1 MQAIGRFVETYGD
14 HRLFVPAVILA
25 GAALVLL
32 LLRLAVMPLLRRVT
46 RRTRGTAD
54 DLVLDRLGPALALT
68 VLLLGLEWAGA
79 TALRPAKPAW
89 LHSVAATLIILV
101 WARFA
106 LQAGG
111 IVFRAVHAGASRY
124 RWVQPASVPLF
135 QFTYKVLLVAVGSYA
150 LMAAWHVDLTSWLA
164 SAGVAGIAI
173 GFAAKD
179 TLANFIS
186 GVFIL
191 MDAPYKVGDVII
203 IDDVTRGE
211 VTDIGMRSTR
221 LLTVDNVE
229 VTVPNAVIGNAKIV
243 NESSGPTLQM
253 RVRATVG
260 VAYGS
265 DIDRVRAVLTEAARG
280 LPHVGPDEE
289 PVVRF
294 TGFGESSLDFLV
306 LVLADH
312 PRFRPAVSDELHTRI
327 YKALGAAG
335 IAIPFPQRD
344 LWVKE
349 WPAAGPAAAP
359 PPGPSA

>member
-1 MQAIGRFVETYGD
+1 MQAIRDFVERYAD
-14 HRLFVPAVILA
+14 QWFFAP
-25 GAALVLL
+25 LL
-32 LLRLAVMPLLRRVT
+32 LLLGTMLLLVALRLAVMPLLRRAS
-46 RRTRGTAD
+46 RRTRGTTD
-54 DLVLDRLGPALALT
+54 DQVLARLGPALYLT
-68 VLLLGLEWAGA
+68 VLVLGLEWAGA
-79 TALRPAKPAW
+79 LALKPASPVW
-89 LHSVAATLIILV
+89 LHRVAATLVILV

-106 LQAGG
+106 LQAGS
-111 IVFRAVHAGASRY
+111 IVFRAVHGGADRY
-124 RWVQPASVPLF
+124 RWVHARSLPLF
-135 QFTYKVLLVAVGSYA
+135 QFAYKVVLLAVGASA
-150 LMAAWHVDLTSWLA
+150 LMTAWSVDLTGWLA
-164 SAGVAGIAI
+164 SAGVAGLAI

-179 TLANFIS
+179 TLANFIA
-186 GVFIL
+186 GVVIL

-211 VTDIGMRSTR
+211 VSEIGMRSTR

-265 DIDRVRAVLTEAARG
+265 DIDQVRTVLADAARG
-280 LPHVGPDEE
+280 LPHVAPQEE

-312 PRFRPAVSDELHTRI
+312 PRFRPAVSDELNTRI
-327 YKALGAAG
+327 YKALGAAA

-344 LWVKE
+344 LHVKQ
-349 WPAAGPAAAP
+349 WPAPPADPAAGAP
-359 PPGPSA
+359 S

>member
-1 MQAIGRFVETYGD
+1 MKPIREFVARYGD
-14 HRLFVPAVILA
+14 HPYFDAALILL
-25 GAALVLL
+25 GTILLVLL
-32 LLRLAVMPLLRRVT
+32 TRLVVLPLLRRAT
-46 RRTRGTAD
+46 RRTRGDAD
-54 DLVLDRLGPALALT
+54 DQVVARLGPALQAT
-68 VLLLGLEWAGA
+68 LLLIGCEWALVD
-79 TALRPAKPAW
+79 ALQPTFQA
-89 LHSVAATLIILV
+89 LLGSVLATLLIWV

-111 IVFRAVHAGASRY
+111 IILRAVGQGARRY
-124 RWVQPASVPLF
+124 RWIQAESLPLF
-135 QFTYKVLLVAVGSYA
+135 QFTYKVLLVAVGSYL
-150 LMAAWHVDLTSWLA
+150 LMAAWHVNLTSWLA

-203 IDDVTRGE
+203 IDETTRGQ

-265 DIDRVRAVLTEAARG
+265 DIDEVRAVLTNAARG
-280 LPHVGPDEE
+280 LPNVGADEE
-289 PVVRF
+289 PTVRF
-294 TGFGESSLDFLV
+294 VGMGESSLDFLV

-312 PRFRPAVSDELHTRI
+312 PSFRPAVSDELNTRI
-327 YKALGAAG
+327 YKALGEAG

-344 LWVKE
+344 LHVKQ
-349 WPAAGPAAAP
+349 WPGSPLPAPAP
-359 PPGPSA
+359 KE

>member
-1 MQAIGRFVETYGD
+1 MKPIRDLVTRYGD
-14 HRLFVPAVILA
+14 HQFFDAVLILLGMLLVMLIARLTVI
-25 GAALVLL
+25 
-32 LLRLAVMPLLRRVT
+32 PILRRVT
-46 RRTRGTAD
+46 RRTSGDVD
-54 DLVLDRLGPALALT
+54 DQVLDRFSPALQ
-68 VLLLGLEWAGA
+68 VSILLIGVEWAVVD
-79 TALRPAKPAW
+79 ALRPSFEGALA
-89 LHSVAATLIILV
+89 SVLATLLIGV

-111 IVFRAVHAGASRY
+111 ILFRAAHQGASRY
-124 RWVQPASVPLF
+124 RWIQPPSVPLMHF
-135 QFTYKVLLVAVGSYA
+135 SYKVVLVAAGSYL
-150 LMAAWHVDLTSWLA
+150 LMSAWHVNLTSWLA
-164 SAGVAGIAI
+164 SAGVAGIAL

-179 TLANFIS
+179 TLANFIA

-265 DIDRVRAVLTEAARG
+265 DVDRVRGVLTDAARG
-280 LPHVGPDEE
+280 LPNVDPEAE
-289 PVVRF
+289 PTVRF
-294 TGFGESSLDFLV
+294 EAMGESSLDFAV
-306 LVLADH
+306 MVMAEH
-312 PRFRPAVSDELHTRI
+312 PRFRPAVADELNTRI
-327 YKALGAAG
+327 YKSLAEAG
-335 IAIPFPQRD
+335 ITIPFPQRD
-344 LWVKE
+344 LHVKA
-349 WPAAGPAAAP
+349 WPAPPPAGPA
-359 PPGPSA
+359 G

>member
-1 MQAIGRFVETYGD
+1 MKPIRELVDRYGD
-14 HRLFVPAVILA
+14 HPYFD
-25 GAALVLL
+25 AALILLGMLVLVL
-32 LLRLAVMPLLRRVT
+32 MLRLVVLPLLRRGA
-46 RRTRGTAD
+46 RRTRGEAD
-54 DLVLDRLGPALALT
+54 DLMVARLGPALQSTL
-68 VLLLGLEWAGA
+68 VLVGCEWAVVD
-79 TALRPAKPAW
+79 ALQPTFKG
-89 LHSVAATLIILV
+89 LLTSILATLLVGV

-106 LQAGG
+106 LQAGA
-111 IVFRAVHAGASRY
+111 IVFRVASQGSRRF
-124 RWVQPASVPLF
+124 RWVQPESVPLF
-135 QFTYKVLLVAVGSYA
+135 QFTYKVLLLAVGSYL
-150 LMAAWHVDLTSWLA
+150 LMAAWHVNLTSWLA

-203 IDDVTRGE
+203 IDEVTRGQ

-265 DIDRVRAVLTEAARG
+265 DIDQVREVLAGAARG
-280 LPHVGPDEE
+280 LPHVAPDEE
-289 PVVRF
+289 PTVRF
-294 TGFGESSLDFLV
+294 TGMGESSLEFLV

-312 PRFRPAVSDELHTRI
+312 PSVRPAVADELNTRI

-335 IAIPFPQRD
+335 IEIPFPQRD
-344 LWVKE
+344 LHIKQ
-349 WPAAGPAAAP
+349 WPGSRLPADVP
-359 PPGPSA
+359 TE